1 MIKIFIWL
9 IYFRS
14 DLIIRFNKMITTST
28 SNTRNI
34 FLLNLLFKS
43 FFSLKNSALELSLFS
58 PILSLVLEDFKA
70 SSLWLINFFIFLII
84 I

>member
-34 FLLNLLFKS
+34 FLHNLLFKS
-43 FFSLKNSALELSLFS
+43 FFFLKNSALELSLFS

-70 SSLWLINFFIFLII
+70 SSLCLINFFIFLII

>member
-43 FFSLKNSALELSLFS
+43 FFFLKNSALELSLFS

-70 SSLWLINFFIFLII
+70 SSLCLINFFIFLII